1 MRARFSAAGLAPR
14 VWLSPARQQSF
25 ETLGLI
31 AAEGFDVCLD
41 WEQDE
46 VPVAMTT
53 PAGPVVAV
61 PLSNELDDRTLLVDR
76 RQTEEDWAAQILE
89 ARSYLAAGADRFGGR
104 VLGFTL
110 TPYVA
115 GQPFRIFAL
124 RRVLAG
130 LAADTGVWTATASEI
145 ADAGGL
151 R

>member
-1 MRARFSAAGLAPR
+1 
-14 VWLSPARQQSF
+14 
-25 ETLGLI
+25 
-31 AAEGFDVCLD
+31 
-41 WEQDE
+41 
-46 VPVAMTT
+46 MTT

-76 RQTEEDWAAQILE
+76 RQTEEEWAAQILE

-151 R
+151 G